1 MHLQSFVPI
10 VLFRLGVRVDLL
22 VAMFLSFRSQVIV
35 LFVLFVCL
43 FVCLFVIVV
52 YLLLLFSV
60 TRKSLELL
68 KS

>member
-1 MHLQSFVPI
+1 M
-10 VLFRLGVRVDLL
+10 RVDLL
-22 VAMFLSFRSQVIV
+22 VAMFSSLRSQVILCTV
-35 LFVLFVCL
+35 LFVL

-60 TRKSLELL
+60 TRKSLEFL